1 MNPYVVI
8 QNLLNHLDLG
18 SAGSSSPVALAQ
30 LSAIAN
36 HVRTQPL

>member
-18 SAGSSSPVALAQ
+18 SAGSSGPVALTER
-30 LSAIAN
+30 SGIAI
-36 HVRTQPL
+36 

>member
-18 SAGSSSPVALAQ
+18 SAGSSGPVAAARI
-30 LSAIAN
+30 S
-36 HVRTQPL
+36 

>member
-18 SAGSSSPVALAQ
+18 SAGSGVPVVTAR
-30 LSAIAN
+30 
-36 HVRTQPL
+36 RTMKLP